1 MYKRSAIASSQII
14 IREMRPWEL
23 FYLHKLYD
31 SLSDESK
38 KFFHPGF
45 LGYKDISLRWLA
57 SQIALFFSC
66 ISFIRK
72 ILFTIFPRFVY
83 IPLVAYENRELVG
96 FAYVNVKRTLMKN
109 ILLGELGIFVGES
122 HRGKGIGNKLIAN
135 LLLFS
140 KKYNVRVV
148 YLTVLSDN
156 VRAIRLYQK
165 YGFKKVG
172 ITLDKWKGKT
182 YESIIMKKTF

>member
-1 MYKRSAIASSQII
+1 
-14 IREMRPWEL
+14 
-23 FYLHKLYD
+23 
-31 SLSDESK
+31 
-38 KFFHPGF
+38 
-45 LGYKDISLRWLA
+45 
-57 SQIALFFSC
+57 
-66 ISFIRK
+66 
-72 ILFTIFPRFVY
+72 
-83 IPLVAYENRELVG
+83 VAYENHELVG